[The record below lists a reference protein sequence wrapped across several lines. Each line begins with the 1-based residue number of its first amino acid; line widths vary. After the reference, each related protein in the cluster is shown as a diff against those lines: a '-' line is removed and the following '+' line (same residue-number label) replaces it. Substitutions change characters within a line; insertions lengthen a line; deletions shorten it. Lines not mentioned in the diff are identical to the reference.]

1 MESTESTISELI
13 VNLERIWIQ
22 DEPKCLFCMSG
33 VWTNSDTSKSQNGGD
48 VIINERPLLIYSSV

>member
-48 VIINERPLLIYSSV
+48 VIIYERPLLI